1 MRSAKELGDR
11 AKSMAPSTIR
21 HLRTFISKHRLV
33 ISIANFWHR
42 TCQYEGTGF
51 ADALGYVGSGDYLS
65 DTVVLGGV
73 SVKDMY
79 FGYTSS
85 YSFPDKLRGDTY
97 TILGKIL
104 R

>member
-1 MRSAKELGDR
+1 MKSARGMDNR
-11 AKSMAPSTIR
+11 AKHTAPLTTR
-21 HLRTFISKHRLV
+21 HLRTFISKQGLV
-33 ISIANFWHR
+33 VPVANNWYR
-42 TCQYEGTGF
+42 TSQYEGVGF
-51 ADALGYVGSGDYLS
+51 ADALGYVGMGDYLS

-79 FGYTSS
+79 FGYTSR
-85 YSFPDKLRGDTY
+85 YSFPDKLSGNVY